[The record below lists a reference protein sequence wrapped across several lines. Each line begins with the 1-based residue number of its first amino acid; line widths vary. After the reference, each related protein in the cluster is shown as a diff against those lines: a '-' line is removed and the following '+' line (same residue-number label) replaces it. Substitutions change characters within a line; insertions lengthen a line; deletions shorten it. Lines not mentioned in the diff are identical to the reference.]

1 MILQWC
7 IFMLCW
13 NKERQ
18 KYEARKYFQQFLL
31 IDIPNRFFSET
42 SDTISSRDMV
52 PAKPI
57 DFPSPSS
64 HTPPH
69 VPQYV
74 SNGGQAHRL
83 EVLYCCTTLLI
94 PFSVS
99 ASQRIRISIIIT
111 SGDKLFSGF
120 IFKGVI
126 MIVIEIYIKI
136 FRNNHSVKRHAAILQ
151 TVLKL

>member
-64 HTPPH
+64 HIPPH

-111 SGDKLFSGF
+111 SGDKLC
-120 IFKGVI
+120 VI

-136 FRNNHSVKRHAAILQ
+136 FRNNHSVKRHAAILW